1 MDYNPTIHI
10 VNFSDRVRSLN
21 QLRGQELRLTATE
34 ANNLLSDIT
43 NMLAEIARLSA
54 VNAQQQTVPVQVE
67 IDGGGFK

>member
-10 VNFSDRVRSLN
+10 TNFSDRVRSLN

-43 NMLAEIARLSA
+43 NMLAEIARLSIA
-54 VNAQQQTVPVQVE
+54 INEQSNQSVQIEV
-67 IDGGGFK
+67 DGGGFK